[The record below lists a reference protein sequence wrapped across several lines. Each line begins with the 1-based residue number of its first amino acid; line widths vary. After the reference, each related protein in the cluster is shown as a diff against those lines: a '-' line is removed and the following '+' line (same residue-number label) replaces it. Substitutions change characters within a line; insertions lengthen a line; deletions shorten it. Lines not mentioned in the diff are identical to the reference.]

1 MIFWIKKVVM
11 VMFGD
16 EILNAKQLAKKLGI
30 SYSYL
35 RTLVQAGLPYR
46 ELANSRKYFVLDE
59 VRAWIIGKEVANDD
73 NKG

>member
-1 MIFWIKKVVM
+1 M
-11 VMFGD
+11 VIAMFGD

-59 VRAWIIGKEVANDD
+59 VRAWVIGKEVANDD